1 MSFAVWFSSCQYF
14 VALISVD
21 TVDLASWFWW
31 SLSVLSSDRIHRSL
45 SVHTPTCRQWGCFRV
60 GVCLVAQSCP
70 TLFDPMD
77 CSSPSSSVHGILQA
91 RILEW
96 AAISYSEDLS
106 NPGFEL
112 MSLVSPALAGGFFT
126 TVPPRNS
133 CFSLQST
140 TKQSMLSTS
149 KVFTTHLKWHTSRFF
164 WSKIICWKS

>member
-21 TVDLASWFWW
+21 TVDLASRFWW

-60 GVCLVAQSCP
+60 RVCLVAQSCP

-96 AAISYSEDLS
+96 AAISYSRGS
-106 NPGFEL
+106 ISPGME
-112 MSLVSPALAGGFFT
+112 STSPALLHWQADSSWLSHLGSPGVVST
-126 TVPPRNS
+126 LIIVDEPV
-133 CFSLQST
+133 SLSWT
-140 TKQSMLSTS
+140 GS
-149 KVFTTHLKWHTSRFF
+149 
-164 WSKIICWKS
+164 WSQLYHKEN